1 MKLLI
6 VDECSASVAFMRSVL
21 SGAGYSDIIA
31 VSHFDQAMAV
41 LAASFESGAP
51 VDLVIMGVDL
61 PGHGGIGAIL
71 TLKSHHVFEDIP
83 LIAVTQRNDEATLD
97 RAFSAGASDYIVKP
111 LSAIE
116 LRARV
121 RSALQLRRE
130 MVKRM
135 LRERELEE
143 LARKLERMSNLDS
156 LTGLANRRC
165 FDDTLVKEWVRNG
178 RADTPLGLIMID
190 IDHFKHY
197 NDALGHVDGDA
208 CLRRV
213 AEAIRSVVHRPGDMV
228 ARYGGEEFAV
238 ILPDTDYPGALAVAD
253 NIHASV
259 ARIGI
264 EHPDSSVGCVV
275 TVSIGVVSGVP
286 SCGTT
291 PEHLLQAADR
301 ALYRAKESGRNR
313 TRGLSLPGP
322 EDLRQ

>member
-1 MKLLI
+1 MK
-6 VDECSASVAFMRSVL
+6 EVL
-21 SGAGYSDIIA
+21 ANAGYTKTIA
-31 VSHFDQAMAV
+31 VSHFEQAMAV
-41 LAASFESGAP
+41 LSASAETDAS
-51 VDLVIMGVDL
+51 VDLVIIGVDM
-61 PGHGGIGAIL
+61 PGIGGIGAVL
-71 TLKSHHVFEDIP
+71 TIKSQRAYEDIP
-83 LIAVTQRNDEATLD
+83 VIVVTEHNDEAILD
-97 RAFSAGASDYIVKP
+97 RAFAAGASDYIVKP
-111 LSAIE
+111 VSAIE

-135 LRERELEE
+135 LRERELER

-178 RADTPLGLIMID
+178 RADAHLGLIMID

-197 NDALGHVDGDA
+197 NDALGHVDGDT

-213 AEAIRSVVHRPGDMV
+213 AEAIKGVVHRPGDMV

-238 ILPDTDYPGALAVAD
+238 ILPGTDYTGAMAVAD

-259 ARIGI
+259 AQTGI
-264 EHPDSSVGCVV
+264 EHPDSAVSCVV
-275 TVSIGVVSGVP
+275 TVSIGVSSGIP
-286 SCGTT
+286 TCGST
-291 PEHLLQAADR
+291 PEQLIQAADR
-301 ALYRAKESGRNR
+301 ALYEAKEAGRNC
-313 TRGLSLPGP
+313 TCSTCLPGP